1 MERFSDTL
9 GRRSGVAK
17 RLVVFLFS
25 FILAAGISWPASA
38 QMTGATTQAAPAG
51 PRKSIGTIVFA
62 GIAGSVLG
70 LSTLSFYGRP
80 QEHLSNI
87 LIGFA
92 VGTIAGTVY
101 TTYRAATQPESL
113 YTQNKSSGPELW
125 AAEFHARAA
134 QPAPALQACWS
145 WSF

>member
-1 MERFSDTL
+1 M
-9 GRRSGVAK
+9 AK

-25 FILAAGISWPASA
+25 FILAVGLSWPASA
-38 QMTGATTQAAPAG
+38 QMAGTTAQAAPAG

-92 VGTIAGTVY
+92 VGTIVGTVY

-113 YTQNKSSGPELW
+113 YTQNNLESP
-125 AAEFHARAA
+125 EFHARSA
-134 QPAPALQACWS
+134 QPLPPLQASWS